1 MPLKELAV
9 LWGSVTAVV
18 ALSSLFAKEPEL
30 TPAVAVAESPTATQ
44 AALAPA
50 TPVPVVAR
58 QPNAA
63 TPLKAADFLEHAN
76 PRRLNLRSDVAL
88 VFDESDGMPLYE
100 RNGANLRPIASL
112 TKLMTALVVLDA
124 GLSLDEQITVTDDDR
139 DRLRGSRS
147 RLPINSVLSRR
158 DLLLAALAASD
169 NRAAAALARTF
180 PGGTT
185 GFIAAMNHKAQQL
198 GMTQSRFADA
208 AGLDRGN
215 VSSARDL
222 VKLVTALDTH
232 PLIAELSTND
242 KFYLVDRRNGRRLTF
257 INTNRFVRGDRWD
270 IALSKTGYTS
280 DAGYCLV
287 MRATIS
293 GRPITVVLLNSWGKH
308 SKYGDAN
315 RIRDWV
321 VSGER
326 AARKAMSTLARAKI

>member
-18 ALSSLFAKEPEL
+18 ALSSLFAKEPDPA
-30 TPAVAVAESPTATQ
+30 PAVPFAEPTAMHAGPL
-44 AALAPA
+44 AAAG
-50 TPVPVVAR
+50 VPVAAR
-58 QPNAA
+58 KPNAA
-63 TPLKAADFLEHAN
+63 APLRATDFLEHAN

-88 VFDESDGMPLYE
+88 VFDETDGMPLYE
-100 RNGANLRPIASL
+100 RNGGTLRPIASL

-147 RLPINSVLSRR
+147 RLPLNTVLSRR

-185 GFIAAMNHKAQQL
+185 GFIAAMNQKAQQL
-198 GMTQSRFADA
+198 GMTQSRFTDA

-215 VSSARDL
+215 LSSARDL
-222 VKLVTALDTH
+222 VKLVAALDVH
-232 PLIAELSTND
+232 PLIAELSTSD

-257 INTNRFVRGDRWD
+257 INTNRFVRGDRWN

-287 MRATIS
+287 MRTTIAD
-293 GRPITVVLLNSWGKH
+293 RPITVVLLNSWGTH

-321 VSGER
+321 SSGER
-326 AARKAMSTLARAKI
+326 AARKAMSTLAQAQL